1 VSVRLKALNGDQV
14 NLKAELK
21 RDFDYP
27 AGKIGERHLSGR
39 AGHLA
44 QAAESSSGP

>member
-1 VSVRLKALNGDQV
+1 VSVRLNALNGDQV

-21 RDFDYP
+21 RYIDYP
-27 AGKIGERHLSGR
+27 AGGIGERHLSGR
-39 AGHLA
+39 AEHLA